1 MLAYNEL
8 EQLWPIGTTDVY
20 LNGMQL
26 LSAVLAPDN
35 LCYGGVGVE
44 MSISFIT
51 ELCNI
56 SNIKGR
62 TIFYLAKLPQTNKC
76 STVTPTHTHKAH
88 SPGQP
93 QSIAPVV
100 GKYTLH
106 ALCHLLS
113 PQVLGIVLG
122 CPPVSSHLHR
132 TPPMLLHISSTVSD

>member
-1 MLAYNEL
+1 M
-8 EQLWPIGTTDVY
+8 
-20 LNGMQL
+20 
-26 LSAVLAPDN
+26 
-35 LCYGGVGVE
+35 
-44 MSISFIT
+44 T
-51 ELCNI
+51 ELCKI
-56 SNIKGR
+56 SDIKGR

-113 PQVLGIVLG
+113 PQVLSIVLG

-132 TPPMLLHISSTVSD
+132 TPPMLLHISTTVSDSVNNVVLFAC